1 MLTVPNS
8 AHLLIGQLVKW
19 IPGAGRCLWRFPIR
33 TFPQAESLS
42 RKYRVPQKRCSS
54 SKFQTPAYFSSWRE
68 AAVCVSREHSGDVEV
83 EMVLD
88 IDRDELDN
96 EIQDPF
102 FENFHCIFS
111 SQILLG
117 IYRMAFSNCRY
128 SDHSHD
134 ALHDCEA
141 EFPLRDCSCLKG
153 NLLRGSLENSSSPS
167 GHRFPLS
174 LIIAAWIS
182 CLVAFACHYEIPGLT
197 TDKSLNI
204 SRFPKIATIL
214 QAEKVAGWCFHFE
227 NTQTPSDLQILF
239 LPNCS
244 LESFTFQP
252 WSVIMRFRV
261 SQEPEY
267 IKNAKIIPHLA
278 SRESRWI
285 VLPTRKSLT
294 PKRWSTY
301 LLPNCDV
308 EILAS
313 VCRLTS
319 MSDKSLHMS
328 RNFF

>member
-1 MLTVPNS
+1 MD
-8 AHLLIGQLVKW
+8 
-19 IPGAGRCLWRFPIR
+19 PGDRFCTRGRVVWVWRFHIP

-102 FENFHCIFS
+102 FESFRWIFS

-117 IYRMAFSNCRY
+117 RHLSDDFLEIQVCRIAVY

-134 ALHDCEA
+134 ALHEFEA
-141 EFPLRDCSCLKG
+141 EFPLLNGSCLKG
-153 NLLRGSLENSSSPS
+153 NLLRGSFENTSSPS

-204 SRFPKIATIL
+204 SRFPKIATIF
-214 QAEKVAGWCFHFE
+214 QAEKVAGWRFHFE
-227 NTQTPSDLQILF
+227 NTQTPSDLQIPKL
-239 LPNCS
+239 
-244 LESFTFQP
+244 QP
-252 WSVIMRFRV
+252 WIL
-261 SQEPEY
+261 
-267 IKNAKIIPHLA
+267 HLA
-278 SRESRWI
+278 ALVGHYEIPCLRRIWIFQGCKNYPASRR
-285 VLPTRKSLT
+285 PRKSLDGASNS
-294 PKRWSTY
+294 KKSNAWAVIY
-301 LLPNCDV
+301 LSSPIISRRV
-308 EILAS
+308 AS
-313 VCRLTS
+313 S
-319 MSDKSLHMS
+319 SHYSL
-328 RNFF
+328 RFTE